1 MRIIFLLFIM
11 FCSFDVFASTG
22 FSFVDSISQFFG
34 AIWNFLTISIPN
46 FITNAFIYILKYL
59 ILAELSSMIF
69 FTDVAYSVAVSFLQ
83 AVNLTDVLN
92 VAFSSLDSD
101 LAQTLIDIRFFDGA
115 QLIIEAFVARY
126 ILNMM
131 GW

>member
-34 AIWNFLTISIPN
+34 AIWNFFTISIPN
-46 FITNAFIYILKYL
+46 FITNAFVYILKYI
-59 ILAELSSMIF
+59 ILAKINSIIF
-69 FTDVAYSVAVSFLQ
+69 FTDVSYSIAVSFLQ
-83 AVNLTDVLN
+83 SVNLTDILN
-92 VAFSSLDSD
+92 TAFASLDSD
-101 LAQTLIDIRFFDGA
+101 LVQTLIDIRFFDGA